1 MRGLQKAHHR
11 IAETLPQEV
20 LTKMH
25 APPKNEAIPVL
36 TPAKLEG
43 KSLVA
48 ALVIWLFVQSSKLT
62 IAPRV

>member
-1 MRGLQKAHHR
+1 MRGLQKGHHR
-11 IAETLPQEV
+11 IPETLPQEV

-25 APPKNEAIPVL
+25 APPKNEAIPII

-43 KSLVA
+43 ESLVA
-48 ALVIWLFVQSSKLT
+48 ALVIWRSVQFSTLT